1 MHDHDAVAGEM
12 DVELET
18 VGAEGEAVIEG
29 REGVLGPQRRAAAMG
44 VDERARE
51 NR

>member
-12 DVELET
+12 NIELEA
-18 VGAEGEAVIEG
+18 VGAEGEAVIESH
-29 REGVLGPQRRAAAMG
+29 ESVLGPQRRAAAMG
-44 VDERARE
+44 IDEGTRE